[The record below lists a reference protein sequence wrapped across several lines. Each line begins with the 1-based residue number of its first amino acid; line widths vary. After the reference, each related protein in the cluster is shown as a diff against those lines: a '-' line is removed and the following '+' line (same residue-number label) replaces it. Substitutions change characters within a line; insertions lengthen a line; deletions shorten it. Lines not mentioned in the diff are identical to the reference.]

1 LLSFAKMGKIMKPG
15 RVVIV
20 LAGKYAG
27 RKAIVIKTHDE
38 GSADR
43 NYGYAFVAGVD
54 QYPLQITR
62 KMGKLKQAKRI
73 KIRPFLKVVNHSHLL
88 PTRYIVELNFD
99 KSVVNEHS
107 LRDKVKCKKAKRD
120 VRQLFEER
128 YKLGKN
134 KWFFTKLRF

>member
-62 KMGKLKQAKRI
+62 KMGK
-73 KIRPFLKVVNHSHLL
+73 
-88 PTRYIVELNFD
+88 YIVELNFD